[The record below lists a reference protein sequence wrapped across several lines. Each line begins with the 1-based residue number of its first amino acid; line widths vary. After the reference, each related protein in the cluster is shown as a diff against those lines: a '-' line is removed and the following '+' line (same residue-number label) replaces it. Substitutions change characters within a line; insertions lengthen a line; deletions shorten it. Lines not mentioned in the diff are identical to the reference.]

1 MLARPGGELNLS
13 VADSGIGIPADFLP
27 RVFDLFTQGH
37 GGSTEPGL
45 GIGLALARRLVEMHG
60 GRIDVR
66 SDGPGHGTEFVIRQP
81 LSSAT
86 PRDRAAEA
94 AEPRI
99 DCRVLVIDDNRD
111 AANVMAMLVHELG
124 GECRTAYDG
133 EGGLRALSDYRPKVI
148 LLDIGM
154 PGLDGY
160 ETCRRIRRD
169 VGNDVVVVALT
180 GFGQE
185 QDKEQAIRAGFNAH
199 LTKPAD
205 PAALASLLRQC

>member
-1 MLARPGGELNLS
+1 
-13 VADSGIGIPADFLP
+13 
-27 RVFDLFTQGH
+27 
-37 GGSTEPGL
+37 
-45 GIGLALARRLVEMHG
+45 
-60 GRIDVR
+60 
-66 SDGPGHGTEFVIRQP
+66 
-81 LSSAT
+81 
-86 PRDRAAEA
+86 
-94 AEPRI
+94 
-99 DCRVLVIDDNRD
+99 
-111 AANVMAMLVHELG
+111 MLVHELG

-133 EGGLRALSDYRPKVI
+133 EGGLRAVSDYRPKVI

-169 VGNDVVVVALT
+169 VGDDVVVVALT